1 MAIELSNQDLLR
13 IHGARLVQRDI
24 DQLLGICEFSLQ
36 DGMIDKTEAESILA
50 WLNSHKECLDTWP
63 ANVLYDRLRTMLAD
77 GMLDDQEQGDL
88 LGLILKISQP
98 RAADGFLVPSALPV
112 NDPQPTITFSE
123 KSFCFTGVFD
133 FGSRADCQAV
143 VADLGGLCLHGIT
156 KKLHYLVVG
165 NIGSET
171 WRHTS
176 FGAKILKAVEYRDKG
191 IPIAI
196 VTESHWVQHLK

>member
-1 MAIELSNQDLLR
+1 MPAELNNQDLLR

-36 DGMIDKTEAESILA
+36 DGMIDQAEAESILA

-63 ANVLYDRLRTMLAD
+63 ANILYDRLRSMLAD
-77 GMLDDQEQGDL
+77 GVLDDQEQGDL
-88 LGLILKISQP
+88 LGLILQISQP
-98 RAADGFLVPSALPV
+98 RSTDGAIVPSALPL
-112 NDPQPTITFSE
+112 NEPQPPVMFSG

-133 FGSRADCQAV
+133 FGSRAECQAV
-143 VADLGGLCLHGIT
+143 VTDLGGACIHGIK

-176 FGAKILKAVEYRDKG
+176 FGAKIAKAVEYRDKG

-196 VTESHWVQHLK
+196 ISESHWAAHLK